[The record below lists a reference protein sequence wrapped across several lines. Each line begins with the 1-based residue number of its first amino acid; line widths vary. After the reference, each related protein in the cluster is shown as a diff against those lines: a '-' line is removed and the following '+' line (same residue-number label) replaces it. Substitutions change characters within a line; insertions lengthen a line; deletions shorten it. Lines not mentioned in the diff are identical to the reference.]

1 MKTKRALSDKH
12 MAVSAVNAKM
22 NSPLQGSFFREQY
35 YSNQNGSIVLEQ
47 TKRVENQKSLQ
58 TNEHDSDFSL
68 SVNKTIPAM

>member
-35 YSNQNGSIVLEQ
+35 YSN
-47 TKRVENQKSLQ
+47 
-58 TNEHDSDFSL
+58 
-68 SVNKTIPAM
+68 